1 MVEKDKEKENK
12 ALKGKA
18 KEDPTTPLAKQ
29 ETPDIAES
37 DTRSMEDDEQI
48 LVC

>member
-18 KEDPTTPLAKQ
+18 KEDSTTPLAKQ